1 MSMRPHPHLPASPRL
16 APEAASLS
24 ATLPGRKPGS
34 GARVLALGALLVSLM
49 AVGVYL
55 AQPGVEGLR
64 MLIRATARTSLAFFL
79 LAYTASALATL
90 WPGEPSLWLR
100 QHRRQWGWLLVFSHT
115 VHAGGIVALGLVADP
130 ALFASLTPLGN
141 RISGGIAYVWL
152 WLMGA
157 TSFDR
162 SAAWLGR
169 PHWARLHTWGSHFL
183 CLSFVVANGK
193 RVPVDGAYVWPT
205 LLLVAALG
213 LRLWAR
219 RVR

>member
-1 MSMRPHPHLPASPRL
+1 MKPAKGAGASPGPSPRAAARL
-16 APEAASLS
+16 
-24 ATLPGRKPGS
+24 
-34 GARVLALGALLVSLM
+34 LALGALLVSLL
-49 AVGVYL
+49 AVGAYL
-55 AQPGVEGLR
+55 AQPGVEGVR
-64 MLIRATARTSLAFFL
+64 MLIRATARSSLVFFL
-79 LAYTASALATL
+79 MAYTASALASL
-90 WPGEPSLWLR
+90 WPGASSRWLR
-100 QHRRQWGWLLVFSHT
+100 QHRRQWGLLLVFSHT
-115 VHAGGIVALGLVADP
+115 VHAGGIVALGLLADP

-169 PHWARLHTWGSHFL
+169 RRWALLHTWGSHYL
-183 CLSFVVANGK
+183 WLSFLVANGK
-193 RVPVDGAYVWPT
+193 RIPVDVAYVWPT
-205 LLLVAALG
+205 LLLVAAMG